1 MYGPQCKNNVHY
13 WLFGGPGWPFNNQTI
28 SIYIYNMEAICSGFF
43 LSCRI
48 NDEVSADAAAD
59 AAYVTTTKL
68 LYPPSTLYIHTGDTI
83 RLSCIRFEHCL

>member
-1 MYGPQCKNNVHY
+1 MALQQSDNINLHIQHG
-13 WLFGGPGWPFNNQTI
+13 
-28 SIYIYNMEAICSGFF
+28 SNMFRIF

-68 LYPPSTLYIHTGDTI
+68 LYRPSTLYIHTGDTI
-83 RLSCIRFEHCL
+83 RLSCIRFEHCLKL